1 MGVIQA
7 GHGKSAGIV
16 SIIILIFAF
25 IDVVLGFVWISYGG
39 GDASGLW
46 CGLLVSQRKIEI

>member
-46 CGLLVSQRKIEI
+46 CGLLVSQRKI